1 MIERFKERSTLIK
14 PLLVPAILYMSFVI
28 LAIIFLDIFPAS
40 PWKVPVLLIPIIP
53 GVFFALGIVKSIGKL
68 DEMSRKILLESFAVS
83 FAITFFLTFPLGLLE
98 LGGVLV
104 LNSVYIG
111 LFMILTCLVA
121 KILISRRYE

>member
-40 PWKVPVLLIPIIP
+40 PGRCRFTDTHNPRCVFCP
-53 GVFFALGIVKSIGKL
+53 GDRKSIGKL

-98 LGGVLV
+98 LGRVLV